1 MKKIYLVFFAATII
15 SNALFAQSG
24 NLDSSFGTNG
34 QMITDV
40 SGQPDYL
47 YDGVLQSDGKIITAG
62 SSNYPLQSTLVR
74 YKTNGKLDF
83 TFGTNGISTF
93 KIDAK
98 SSEIYAVAL
107 QQDGKIVATGY
118 SGDFNHTSLSVLR
131 FKNNGSIDSSFGKNG
146 VAIIDVPKNKLSGT
160 GIVVQPDGK
169 IVVAGSLS
177 IGSVDDPKSGIVV
190 GRFKSNGQPDSS
202 FNNTGI
208 KFLKPAQFCNASAI
222 ALSNNGKI
230 LVAGYAYNYPNPDNI
245 IKFSVV
251 ELTTTGQQDLSF
263 GKNGVASAPF
273 DAQDYALVNAMVV
286 QSNGKI
292 ILGGALEDTY
302 TSPTDFAVVRFT
314 RNGIV
319 DSSFGSNGV
328 ARTIFGGFDIVNSLA
343 LQSDGKII
351 AGGETKVL
359 GGGTRPDY
367 FALARYN
374 INGKLDST
382 FGSDGKVTTSFEN
395 FGNRQYSYIEKI
407 LLQSDNKII
416 ALGEADI
423 KQFNKSVFALARYL
437 NDGNALQSHSQKNL
451 FVNKIKISPN
461 PANNVLQINGLD
473 ANTSTILT
481 ITDRSGNVFK
491 KLSVTSEN
499 FSWNITELKRGFY
512 YLVLE
517 NHSGKK
523 SISFIKE

>member
-1 MKKIYLVFFAATII
+1 
-15 SNALFAQSG
+15 
-24 NLDSSFGTNG
+24 
-34 QMITDV
+34 
-40 SGQPDYL
+40 
-47 YDGVLQSDGKIITAG
+47 
-62 SSNYPLQSTLVR
+62 
-74 YKTNGKLDF
+74 
-83 TFGTNGISTF
+83 
-93 KIDAK
+93 
-98 SSEIYAVAL
+98 
-107 QQDGKIVATGY
+107 
-118 SGDFNHTSLSVLR
+118 
-131 FKNNGSIDSSFGKNG
+131 
-146 VAIIDVPKNKLSGT
+146 
-160 GIVVQPDGK
+160 
-169 IVVAGSLS
+169 
-177 IGSVDDPKSGIVV
+177 
-190 GRFKSNGQPDSS
+190 
-202 FNNTGI
+202 
-208 KFLKPAQFCNASAI
+208 
-222 ALSNNGKI
+222 
-230 LVAGYAYNYPNPDNI
+230 
-245 IKFSVV
+245 
-251 ELTTTGQQDLSF
+251 
-263 GKNGVASAPF
+263 VASAPF

-286 QSNGKI
+286 QSNGKN

-319 DSSFGSNGV
+319 DSSFGVNGV
-328 ARTIFGGFDIVNSLA
+328 TLTIFGGNDMVNSLA
-343 LQSDGKII
+343 IQTDGKII
-351 AGGETKVL
+351 AGGESKTL
-359 GGGTRPDY
+359 GGGTRPDQ

-395 FGNRQYSYIEKI
+395 FCNRQYSYIEKI
-407 LLQSDNKII
+407 LLQPDNKII
-416 ALGEADI
+416 ALGEANI

-461 PANNVLQINGLD
+461 PANNVLQIHGLD